1 MKKLLTTIWQAFYP
15 LLIETAVNLIITFAA
30 VMFFAGLYY
39 RETGLLAVKGAAGFL
54 DSNLLF
60 LTGIVSLFIIPVYML
75 LVKKDAAKY
84 GEQVVSVARKPLTV
98 FLCIAASVGT
108 ALAGT
113 LMMKLLGVF
122 RPEIGFEEYA
132 NIFDNAAP
140 LVMAVVTLILTPL
153 CDELLFRGL
162 LFKRIS
168 RAYGFWP
175 AALIS
180 SLFYGITFGDLSQGF
195 YGFVMGL
202 VYALAFQ
209 KTGKVWIPVVMHM
222 ASSTFIV
229 LVDALTE
236 GLSAFSLPFQVALSA
251 LGAGLGAAI
260 LVASLFYL
268 KNYRIPAA
276 APEDVPETEGSGKE

>member
-84 GEQVVSVARKPLTV
+84 GEQVISVARKPLTV
-98 FLCIAASVGT
+98 LLCIAASVGT

-236 GLSAFSLPFQVALSA
+236 GLSAFSLPFQVALTA
-251 LGAGLGAAI
+251 LGAGLGVAI

-268 KNYRIPAA
+268 KNYKIPAA
-276 APEDVPETEGSGKE
+276 APEEVPETEGSGME

>member
-84 GEQVVSVARKPLTV
+84 GEQVIFVDRKPLTV

-251 LGAGLGAAI
+251 LGAAVGAAI